1 MSGQH
6 KYQAFISYSHADE
19 KWAAWLHK
27 ALETYRPPSN
37 VVGQATDFGPV
48 PHRLT
53 PIFRDREELAS
64 STDLGDVLEQSLV
77 DSACQIVVCSPD
89 AATSHWVNEEI
100 LAYKRL
106 GREDRIFCLIVGGEP
121 NASDH
126 PERGLEECFPPALRY
141 QLGADGQLS
150 KQRTEPI
157 AADARD
163 GKDGKAN
170 AKIKLIAGML
180 GLGFDALRQRE
191 HHRRQRRLAIISVAS
206 VAGMIF
212 AIGLATVA
220 MFARA
225 EAERQRLFAEEE
237 AETARQTTNFLVEL
251 FAVSDP
257 GEALGNTITAREILD
272 QGARRIEFE
281 LQDQP
286 AIQSTLLDTMGTV
299 YMRLGLYDQAS
310 TLLRRGLVT
319 RRSYYGKDH
328 PAVARSQ
335 ANLGELLGLRSEL
348 EEAAELYQQAIAIQ
362 RAGLDSPGPDLALSL
377 VGLSEI
383 LVLQGNF
390 EGAEEL
396 LREAI
401 DIQRRTL
408 GDVNLTVALSLDK
421 LGMSLW
427 DQGEFDAAEPMLRE
441 SLAMRR
447 SVVPGG
453 VHPDLDDSLNN
464 LAVFLFETGRY
475 DQTEAL
481 FRESLAMKRL
491 LLGDSHPEV
500 AIGLNNLAFVLHDIG
515 NYSEA
520 EASYKEALSIYSENL
535 SEHHPSVGQ
544 SLNNLAF
551 LYYDMGDNDRALE
564 LSRRALAVYREAH
577 PGNHPDV
584 AYGMQN
590 LAGWLVEAGDYDAAE
605 PLLREALAMNQALF
619 DPDHPDI
626 AITQTG
632 MAILL
637 LRTGRAA
644 PALEMAQ
651 AAHESLAES
660 YAPDHWRTVW
670 ALTTQGA
677 SLTQLSRYAE
687 AEPLLLE
694 SYEGLRSNTGARPA
708 HIETARRYIAELYEA
723 WGRPEDATRYSADT
737 KSGL

>member
-1 MSGQH
+1 MSGQQ
-6 KYQAFISYSHADE
+6 KYRAFISYSHVDE

-27 ALETYRPPSN
+27 ALEAYRPPKN
-37 VVGQATDFGPV
+37 IVGQETDFGPV
-48 PHRLT
+48 PKRLT

-64 STDLGDVLEQSLV
+64 STDLGNVLTKSLV
-77 DSACQIVVCSPD
+77 NSECQIVVCSPD
-89 AATSHWVNEEI
+89 AAKSHWVNEEI

-106 GREDRIFCLIVGGEP
+106 GHEDRIFCLIVGGEP

-126 PERGLEECFPPALRY
+126 PERNLEECFAPALRF
-141 QLGADGQLS
+141 QLGVDGQLS
-150 KQRTEPI
+150 QQRTEPI

-163 GKDGKAN
+163 GKDGKTN

-191 HHRRQRRLAIISVAS
+191 HHRRHRRLAIISVAS
-206 VAGMIF
+206 VAGMIL

-220 MFARA
+220 LFARA
-225 EAERQRLFAEEE
+225 EAERQRIHAEEE
-237 AETARQTTNFLVEL
+237 TETAKQTTNFLVEL
-251 FAVSDP
+251 FTVSDP
-257 GEALGNTITAREILD
+257 SEALGNTITAREILD

-286 AIQSTLLDTMGTV
+286 VIQSTLLDTMGTV

-319 RRSYYGKDH
+319 RQSYYGIDH

-335 ANLGELLGLRSEL
+335 ANRGELLGLRSEL
-348 EEAAELYQQAIAIQ
+348 EEAAELYQQAVAIQ
-362 RAGLDSPGPDLALSL
+362 RGASDAPGPDLALSL

-383 LVLQGNF
+383 LTLQGNF
-390 EGAEEL
+390 EGAEEM

-408 GDVNLTVALSLDK
+408 GDVNLTVAKSLDK

-427 DQGEFDAAEPMLRE
+427 DQGKFDAAEPLLRE

-447 SVVPGG
+447 RVVPGG

-464 LAVFLFETGRY
+464 VAYFLLEAGQY

-481 FRESLAMKRL
+481 FRESLAMKRR

-515 NYSEA
+515 NYSDA
-520 EASYKEALSIYSENL
+520 EANYQEALSMRRESLGEQ
-535 SEHHPSVGQ
+535 HPLVGQ

-551 LYYDMGDNDRALE
+551 LYYDMGENDRALE
-564 LSRRALAVYREAH
+564 LSRRALAVYRQAH

-660 YAPDHWRTVW
+660 YAPNHWRTAW
-670 ALTTQGA
+670 ALSTQGA
-677 SLTQLSRYAE
+677 SLSQLSRFSE

-694 SYEGLRSNTGARPA
+694 SYEGLRSNTGARPV
-708 HIETARRYIAELYEA
+708 HIETTRRYIAELYTS
-723 WGRPEDATRYSADT
+723 WGRPEDAAHYSAAT
-737 KSGL
+737 ESSL